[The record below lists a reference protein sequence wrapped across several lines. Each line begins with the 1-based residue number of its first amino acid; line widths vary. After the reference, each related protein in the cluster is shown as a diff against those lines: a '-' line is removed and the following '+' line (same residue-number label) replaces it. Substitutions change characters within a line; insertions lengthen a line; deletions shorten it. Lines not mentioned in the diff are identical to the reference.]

1 MTTEPLDAG
10 PLFSPQDRGGGG
22 MSASPTKG
30 TDMSQTIE
38 KVASDIAKNLGPFTM
53 KLLREENYS
62 GEHREWYEEIT
73 IPRDADIVRE
83 ITKAAIAAWNTRASD
98 AEITRLTEAL
108 RDAEEREKAL
118 HSDAERYH
126 WLRDHSCPPHNFYI
140 SVPDEFAGQR
150 YAPDDVDAYIDA
162 ARQALAGAKP

>member
-1 MTTEPLDAG
+1 M
-10 PLFSPQDRGGGG
+10 Q
-22 MSASPTKG
+22 
-30 TDMSQTIE
+30 
-38 KVASDIAKNLGPFTM
+38 SDIVQRLRQPWFTHGCA
-53 KLLREENYS
+53 EYQHEAAD
-62 GEHREWYEEIT
+62 EIE
-73 IPRDADIVRE
+73 RNR
-83 ITKAAIAAWNTRASD
+83 

-108 RDAEEREKAL
+108 RAAEEREKAL
-118 HSDAERYH
+118 RSDAERYH

>member
-1 MTTEPLDAG
+1 MTHG
-10 PLFSPQDRGGGG
+10 PLSWRELVERDKQKSEDARGQIKRAA
-22 MSASPTKG
+22 MPVQADP
-30 TDMSQTIE
+30 
-38 KVASDIAKNLGPFTM
+38 VAE
-53 KLLREENYS
+53 LR
-62 GEHREWYEEIT
+62 
-73 IPRDADIVRE
+73 
-83 ITKAAIAAWNTRASD
+83 

-108 RDAEEREKAL
+108 RAAEEREKEL
-118 HSDAERYH
+118 RSDAERYH